1 MKKKYLL
8 ICIYASI
15 VSYVFS
21 LPVSSSSVQID
32 GEISVNI
39 YTKAEMTSSS
49 LWYGS
54 VMPGYKIRCYYN
66 YLNRDNQFHQF
77 GLGITYFESNNF
89 TANSLILE
97 EGKMRALVLNLNG
110 FYYRYL
116 PILSH
121 LDYLTGVSLSG
132 VYNYYGKVVTEEES
146 KINELYYIKLGPEN
160 GFSFNIRDLFELR
173 SVLSLYAGIPVS
185 GMIYY
190 PGGNEESVSPVTLGI
205 KINTELSFNIKK
217 NLSIFKLPVV

>member
-1 MKKKYLL
+1 
-8 ICIYASI
+8 
-15 VSYVFS
+15 
-21 LPVSSSSVQID
+21 
-32 GEISVNI
+32 
-39 YTKAEMTSSS
+39 
-49 LWYGS
+49 
-54 VMPGYKIRCYYN
+54 
-66 YLNRDNQFHQF
+66 
-77 GLGITYFESNNF
+77 
-89 TANSLILE
+89 
-97 EGKMRALVLNLNG
+97 MRALVLNLNG

-132 VYNYYGKVVTEEES
+132 VYNYFGKVVTEEES

-217 NLSIFKLPVV
+217 IFLSLSYQWFDDYLLLLEGESSSFVPQAINSESAHSIALTVGIRL